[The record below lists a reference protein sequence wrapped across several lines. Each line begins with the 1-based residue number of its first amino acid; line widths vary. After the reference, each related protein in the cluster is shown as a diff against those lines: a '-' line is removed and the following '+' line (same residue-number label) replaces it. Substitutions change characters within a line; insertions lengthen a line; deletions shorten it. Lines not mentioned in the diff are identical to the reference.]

1 MKATGI
7 IRRMDELGRIVIPK
21 EIRKF
26 MHLEE
31 NEPFEVFTEKD
42 AVIFKKYGVND
53 KEEERK
59 EDKKEM
65 EKNIIKIT
73 DSHEDKIQ
81 YVKLSKEASDFLY
94 WMWDEGMLN
103 DNLDFEIVDEVEIK
117 EF

>member
-1 MKATGI
+1 MKAIGA
-7 IRRMDELGRIVIPK
+7 MDEVGRIVIPK
-21 EIRKF
+21 KIRESMCLKEGTAFEIFDK
-26 MHLEE
+26 E
-31 NEPFEVFTEKD
+31 D
-42 AVIFKKYGVND
+42 AVIFKKYKVDNE
-53 KEEERK
+53 EEERK

-73 DSHEDKIQ
+73 DSYEDKIQ
-81 YVKLSKEASDFLY
+81 YVKLSKEASDFLH